1 MMIPSRLPRRRE
13 PLLTH
18 RGVAIVLLL
27 CACLAGCAGMQRREP
42 LTLEQVIQ
50 LSKAQTPPADIIA
63 QLTQTRTVL
72 QISGSQ
78 FAKLQA
84 EGVDDSVLDFLQK
97 SFVDSV
103 EMEARLRAQSMYWG
117 YGGGWGGYYRPF
129 YGPWPYGYRW

>member
-1 MMIPSRLPRRRE
+1 MTIPFHPPRRRE
-13 PLLTH
+13 PYLML
-18 RGVAIVLLL
+18 RGAATAFVL

-78 FAKLQA
+78 FGKLRA

-97 SFVDSV
+97 SFLDSV
-103 EMEARLRAQSMYWG
+103 EMDARLRAQSMYWG
-117 YGGGWGGYYRPF
+117 YGGGWGGYYRPGF
-129 YGPWPYGYRW
+129 GPWPYGYRW